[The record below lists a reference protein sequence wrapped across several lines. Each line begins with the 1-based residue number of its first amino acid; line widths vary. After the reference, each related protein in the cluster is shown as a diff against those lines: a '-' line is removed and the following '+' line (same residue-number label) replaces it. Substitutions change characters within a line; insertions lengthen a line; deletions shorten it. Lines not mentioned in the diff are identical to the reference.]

1 MKNIIAII
9 IAGAALT
16 GCAQIQEGIN
26 DPVAVEK
33 AAYTATKLTL
43 GQVKPK
49 ERQQAM
55 AKGIHAGAATFLPV
69 VEEDGFS
76 K

>member
-1 MKNIIAII
+1 MKNILLII
-9 IAGAALT
+9 ISISGLS
-16 GCAQIQEGIN
+16 GCAQLQEGIN

-55 AKGIHAGAATFLPV
+55 AKGIRAGAEHFLPEV
-69 VEEDGFS
+69 GEDGFS